1 MAFDPK
7 PTKYPFPVYTDKHY
21 LVVKKNRG
29 LVFDENYPYIDN
41 SKSFKFKRFWV
52 RLLLRI
58 IVFPFCR
65 PKMGLKIEG
74 RKILKQNKELL
85 AKGAISVSN
94 HIHLWDYIAVM
105 KAIRP
110 RKLYVLVWA
119 PNINGESGPLVRLVG
134 GIPIPE
140 NDIKASLVYTKTIQ
154 NMLNSGGWL
163 HLYPEGSMW
172 EYYQPIRP
180 FKRGAAHMAIQNN
193 KPIIPMA
200 FSYRKPSWLRKH
212 ILRQSAAITLRI
224 GQPLFANTSLDV
236 LEQEADLTRR
246 CHEAVCSLAG
256 INPNDNLYPSLFNKS
271 KRIDYYT
278 NEYGLKK

>member
-7 PTKYPFPVYTDKHY
+7 PTKYPFPVFTDKHY

-41 SKSFKFKRFWV
+41 SKSFKFKSFWV
-52 RLLLRI
+52 RLLLTI

-65 PKMGLKIEG
+65 PKMGLRIEG
-74 RKILKQNKELL
+74 RKILKQNKALL
-85 AKGAISVSN
+85 EKGTISVSN

-110 RKLYVLVWA
+110 RKPYVLVWA

-140 NDIKASLVYTKTIQ
+140 KDIKASLTYTKTLQ
-154 NMLNSGGWL
+154 DMLQSGGWL

-180 FKRGAAHMAIQNN
+180 FKRGAAHMAIQND

-200 FSYRKPSWLRKH
+200 FSYRKPSWFRKH
-212 ILRQSAAITLRI
+212 ILHQDAAITLRI
-224 GQPLFANTSLDV
+224 GQPLFADTSLDV
-236 LEQEADLTRR
+236 LEQEADLTKR
-246 CHEAVCSLAG
+246 CHDAVCSLAG
-256 INPNDNLYPSLFNKS
+256 INPNDNLYPPLFDKS
-271 KRIDYYT
+271 QRIDYYT
-278 NEYGLKK
+278 NTYGIKK